1 MRGAK
6 IGDEVI
12 VEAKCEKLGRSLAFT
27 VVELYNSKTKNI
39 IAEGRHTKF
48 IK

>member
-6 IGDEVI
+6 VGDEI
-12 VEAKCEKLGRSLAFT
+12 FVEARCEKLGRSLAFT
-27 VVELYNSKTKNI
+27 VVELYNGETKNI